1 MDVVAILTGHVRNE
15 PSNGLFL
22 WLTSRSQKP
31 PLKWYHRH
39 KNSHN
44 TTVQLQT
51 PIGSR
56 DNHIRL
62 LVKFTNSKHC
72 MYARFAA
79 SFHCACHTSSVV
91 FSTVPI
97 STSLLRCLRYCFLL
111 TKDCMHNEVWGCAE
125 TLPKL
130 TLLQP
135 QERPISIPQKVKF
148 PHGPI
153 LHYAFSSWIEKT
165 RTKTIPCDWENRFV
179 LQ

>member
-1 MDVVAILTGHVRNE
+1 
-15 PSNGLFL
+15 
-22 WLTSRSQKP
+22 
-31 PLKWYHRH
+31 
-39 KNSHN
+39 
-44 TTVQLQT
+44 
-51 PIGSR
+51 
-56 DNHIRL
+56 
-62 LVKFTNSKHC
+62 

-111 TKDCMHNEVWGCAE
+111 TKNCMHNEVWGCTE

-135 QERPISIPQKVKF
+135 QKRPISIPQKVKF

-153 LHYAFSSWIEKT
+153 LHYVFSSSIEKT
-165 RTKTIPCDWENRFV
+165 MTKAIPCDWETDLFYNRMGLCGKFTPQNAMAKERKKTSEKSV
-179 LQ
+179 KLSNCA